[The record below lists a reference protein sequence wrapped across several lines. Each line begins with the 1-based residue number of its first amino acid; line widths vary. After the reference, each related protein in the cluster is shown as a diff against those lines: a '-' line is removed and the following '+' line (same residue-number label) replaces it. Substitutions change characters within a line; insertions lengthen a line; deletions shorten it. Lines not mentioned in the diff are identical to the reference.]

1 MKSSSITHWMKLS
14 PINAALSSQPVAAFT
29 RSATS
34 GVGRGVMR
42 STMALGLVVWAST
55 QAFSAPSPSA
65 SMNCSSPPRERSPLW
80 RRLSQFISVT
90 GPAPASM
97 RARRMRT
104 RPP

>member
-1 MKSSSITHWMKLS
+1 MKLSSITHWMKLS
-14 PINAALSSQPVAAFT
+14 PMTAALSSQPVAAFT

-42 STMALGLVVWAST
+42 STMALGLRVFSCT
-55 QAFSAPSPSA
+55 QALSAVSPSA
-65 SMNCSSPPRERSPLW
+65 SMNCSRPPRERSPLW

-90 GPAPASM
+90 APAPAFM
-97 RARRMRT
+97 RAFRMLT